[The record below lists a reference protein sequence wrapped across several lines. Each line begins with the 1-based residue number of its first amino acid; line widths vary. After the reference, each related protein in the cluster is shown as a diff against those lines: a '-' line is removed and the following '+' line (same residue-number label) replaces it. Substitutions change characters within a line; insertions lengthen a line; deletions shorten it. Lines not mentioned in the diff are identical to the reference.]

1 MHAHIRRKTGELE
14 KSVIECRRDLHKYPE
29 TGWTE
34 FRTASTAIKKLASL
48 GYVIKMG
55 EQTNRLGDMRGV
67 PDRETLAACR
77 ERAVSQGGDG
87 GIIAAMADGLTGFT
101 AEMTFGGAGPKVGFR
116 IDMDAND
123 ITEAGDASHRP
134 FREGF
139 SSVNRGAMHACGHDA
154 HVAVGIGVAEVIA
167 SLKDRLQ
174 GSLRLIFQPAEEGV
188 RGAKA
193 MVGAGVTRGIDFLLG
208 SHISFQ
214 ASRSG
219 MLICG
224 AKGFLAS
231 TKWDVTFTGESA
243 HAGAAP
249 QNGRNALLAAC
260 AASLNLHAIARHAD
274 GATRINVGKLS
285 AGEGRNIIPAKAFLV
300 METRGLTTELDE
312 YMTGEAGRIIEA
324 AAKMYGCSY
333 DVDVAGASISG
344 ESDAEM
350 ADMVAEAAKSIP
362 FYNEVVGMRE
372 FGGGEDF
379 SYMLKDV
386 QEQGGRGTYIQV
398 GADRTAGH
406 HNERFD
412 IDEAGLAPAV
422 ELLSKSIAGLLTK
435 NSFMD

>member
-1 MHAHIRRKTGELE
+1 MT
-14 KSVIECRRDLHKYPE
+14 
-29 TGWTE
+29 
-34 FRTASTAIKKLASL
+34 IKKLASL

-55 EQTNRLGDMRGV
+55 EETNRPGDMRGV
-67 PDRETLAACR
+67 PHKDILASCR
-77 ERAVSQGGDG
+77 QRAVSQGGDPG
-87 GIIAAMADGLTGFT
+87 LISVMADGLTGFT
-101 AEMTFGGAGPKVGFR
+101 ADMTFGGDGPKVGCR
-116 IDMDAND
+116 VDMDAND

-139 SSVNRGAMHACGHDA
+139 SSVNRGVMHACGHDA
-154 HVAVGIGVAEVIA
+154 HVAIGIGVAGVIA
-167 SLKDRLQ
+167 SLKDRLK

-193 MVGAGVTRGIDFLLG
+193 MVGAGVTRGINFLLG

-231 TKWDVTFTGESA
+231 TKWDVAFTGESA

-260 AASLNLHAIARHAD
+260 VASLNLHAISRHAD
-274 GATRINVGKLS
+274 GATRINVGRLS
-285 AGEGRNIIPAKAFLV
+285 AGEGRNTIPAKALLA
-300 METRGLTTELDE
+300 METRGLTTELDG
-312 YMTGEAGRIIEA
+312 YMLQEAGRIVEA
-324 AAKMYGCSY
+324 AAGMYGCSY
-333 DVDVAGASISG
+333 DVDVVGGSISG

-350 ADMVAEAAKSIP
+350 VDMVAEAAKGIP
-362 FYNEVVGMRE
+362 FYDEVIRMRE

-386 QEQGGRGTYIQV
+386 QEQGGQGTYIQV

-406 HNERFD
+406 HNEKFD
-412 IDEAGLAPAV
+412 LDEAGLAPAV
-422 ELLSKSIAGLLTK
+422 ELLSRSIVSLLTRP
-435 NSFMD
+435 